1 MDRLYFAPLASPFGR
16 IWALKTEKGLV
27 RLILP
32 PTTAGK
38 FDPGPSQLASWRDNY
53 EPGYRLME
61 SPSRLKDLEQWL
73 KRYLED
79 GDPQQNIPLD
89 LRGTPFQKKVWAIV
103 KDIPYGHTVT
113 YGSISVKLSK
123 KSTSSR
129 AVGSAVGANPVPL
142 IVPCHRV
149 IGENGKLVGFR
160 SGLKMKQDL
169 LRREGVL
176 LL

>member
-1 MDRLYFAPLASPFGR
+1 
-16 IWALKTEKGLV
+16 
-27 RLILP
+27 
-32 PTTAGK
+32 
-38 FDPGPSQLASWRDNY
+38 
-53 EPGYRLME
+53 ME

-73 KRYLED
+73 KRYFED
-79 GDPQQNIPLD
+79 GDPQQKIPLD
-89 LRGTPFQKKVWAIV
+89 LRGTAFQQKVWAIV
-103 KDIPYGHTVT
+103 KEIPYGRTDT
-113 YGSISVKLSK
+113 YGSISEKLTK

-142 IVPCHRV
+142 VVPCHRV
-149 IGENGKLVGFR
+149 IGENGKMVGFR